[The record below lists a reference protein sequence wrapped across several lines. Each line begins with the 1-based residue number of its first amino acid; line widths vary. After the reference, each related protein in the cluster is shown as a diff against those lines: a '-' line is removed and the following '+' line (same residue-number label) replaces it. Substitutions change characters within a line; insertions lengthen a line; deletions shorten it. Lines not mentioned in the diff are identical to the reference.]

1 MAGCSRIFMLVL
13 PALAAVTLG
22 WALLS
27 IARSNSTQ
35 PPQAPASTPPSAAVS
50 GQANR
55 SVIAGLG
62 LVEPA
67 GREVSVATR
76 VAGVVEEVRVSPGD
90 RVKAGEVLFRIDAQ
104 IAAATVEQRK
114 RDLIVAEARARQTA
128 ARMGSLD
135 ADVIAARD
143 AVVGAEAD
151 RDEARD
157 LVRIA
162 MQLVGN
168 ATISEREL
176 TRRRNL
182 QRVADA
188 KLAESRA
195 KLVRAQAELAL
206 VDPGQGGQTLKI
218 DEAIVAQA
226 AAALTLAEA
235 ELNRLSVRA
244 PRDGVILSVNV
255 RPGEFAVQG
264 EATAP
269 VVMGQLD
276 PLHVRVDIDEA
287 DLPRFRDGADATAL
301 RRGAPE
307 ARIALRFIRSEPL
320 VAPKRTLS
328 GSVGE
333 RVDTRVL
340 QVIYAADNKTMP
352 LRPGQI
358 VDVFIDAAPA
368 MPVATK
374 RP

>member
-1 MAGCSRIFMLVL
+1 MAGRSRLFMLGL
-13 PALAAVTLG
+13 PALAALTLG

-27 IARSNSTQ
+27 ISRSNSTQ

-90 RVKAGEVLFRIDAQ
+90 RVKAGDVLFRIDAQ

-114 RDLIVAEARARQTA
+114 RDLTVAEARARQTA
-128 ARMGSLD
+128 ARTGSLD

-162 MQLVGN
+162 VQLVGN

-188 KLAESRA
+188 KLAESKAR
-195 KLVRAQAELAL
+195 LVRAQAELAL

-301 RRGAPE
+301 RRGAPD

-340 QVIYAADNKTMP
+340 QVIYAADSQTVP

-368 MPVATK
+368 TPVATK

>member
-1 MAGCSRIFMLVL
+1 MAGCSRILMLVL